1 MDKDLLKSLI
11 SELEGKKYQFLSA
24 LESDIKYHISSKKTE
39 DCLILVT
46 TPLHG
51 GSKVKWYPVEGLP
64 FVERLIAFLR
74 KKNYSESGK
83 TYKVDSIL
91 TEEVIQIVAKAF
103 TRFYEENQQLIADYA
118 VATIAVDRRIADSLF
133 SSLIVNNKAT
143 RFASDRVKSAIK
155 DFLISSFQE
164 RVNDLTG
171 TIGHKISVAA
181 HKAISAPIATALAA
195 KLSTAAAHAASM
207 SVVKVLIVKITYY
220 IATHVSLVIGKLM
233 AVPAIKAIITKLVVV
248 SVVAA
253 MVKAIALKT
262 GMSVGAAITVVLI
275 PVLFAFL
282 AMEWTGFPEKL
293 GGSVADS
300 ITQELGGSFSKT
312 NAQILGGLFT
322 EFLGDQGEELGK
334 VIAQDEEVTKQLTN
348 LLTLIHA

>member
-1 MDKDLLKSLI
+1 MDKALLKSLI
-11 SELEGKKYQFLSA
+11 DKLEGKKYQFLNTLKA
-24 LESDIKYHISSKKTE
+24 DIKSHISSKKTE

-46 TPLHG
+46 TPLSG
-51 GSKVKWYPVEGLP
+51 GSKVTWYPSEGLP
-64 FVERLIAFLR
+64 YVQRLIAFLS
-74 KKNYSESGK
+74 KNNYSESGK

-91 TEEVIQIVAKAF
+91 TEEVIQIVTKAF

-118 VATIAVDRRIADSLF
+118 VAAIAVDQKIANCLFNSL
-133 SSLIVNNKAT
+133 VTNNKAT
-143 RFASDRVKSAIK
+143 RFASDRVKGAIK
-155 DFLISSFQE
+155 DFLIGGFQE
-164 RVNDLTG
+164 RVNDFTG
-171 TIGHKISVAA
+171 TIGHKISITA

-207 SVVKVLIVKITYY
+207 SVVKVMIMKIAYY
-220 IATHVSLVIGKLM
+220 IAAHIGVVIGKLM

-275 PVLFAFL
+275 PVLLAFV

-300 ITQELGGSFSKT
+300 IAQELGADFSKT
-312 NAQILGGLFT
+312 NTQILEGLFE

-334 VIAQDEEVTKQLTN
+334 FIAQDEEVTKQLTN
-348 LLTLIHA
+348 LLTLVHA